1 MNGVWK
7 IVVIAT
13 MVAGTKS
20 AYAGSWQP
28 KDVQIQPLKVEK
40 VEKVETTFAVAN
52 AWRASIEYGIVA
64 QSVQIAQQFASGD
77 EDGWS
82 RPVFVTLQHRFAG
95 DDVIPYFGAGVGY
108 AESLVDT
115 SSEVEEDAV
124 AFKGVLGTEMALEE
138 GLGVFF
144 EYGFAVAPK
153 ANALSANSIRSHSL
167 NTGLTLDLN

>member
-1 MNGVWK
+1 MNEVWK
-7 IVVIAT
+7 IVVVLSAI
-13 MVAGTKS
+13 VAGATS
-20 AYAGSWQP
+20 GYAGSWQP
-28 KDVQIQPLKVEK
+28 KDVRIQPLKVE
-40 VEKVETTFAVAN
+40 EVETPFAAVN
-52 AWRASIEYGIVA
+52 AWRADIEYGIVDQSA
-64 QSVQIAQQFASGD
+64 QITQQFASGD
-77 EDGWS
+77 EHGWS
-82 RPVFVTLQHRFAG
+82 KPVFVTLQHRFAG
-95 DDVIPYFGAGVGY
+95 DDVTPYVGAGVGY

-115 SSEVEEDAV
+115 SSEVEENAV